1 MITETLRDKL
11 RKVLAL
17 AQSGQAGERIAAQA
31 ILDKLL
37 LVNGLTLADIQDDKV
52 EKTWFKIGREP
63 EMKDLINQIYFR
75 VTNNTEVKYY
85 TYKNEIAYEVT
96 KVQAA
101 EIRELYSVYAPALR
115 KELAKARKIAVNAF
129 FCKNNICS
137 DMSGDYDPKKLSSDE
152 LQRIVA
158 VAAYAAH
165 MKETPVHK
173 QIEG

>member
-1 MITETLRDKL
+1 MK
-11 RKVLAL
+11 
-17 AQSGQAGERIAAQA
+17 
-31 ILDKLL
+31 KLL
-37 LVNGLTLADIQDDKV
+37 LVNSLTLADIQDDKV

-63 EMKDLINQIYFR
+63 QMKDLIIQIYFR
-75 VTNNTEVKYY
+75 VTNNSQVKYF
-85 TYKNEIAYEVT
+85 TYKNEIAFEVT

-115 KELAKARKIAVNAF
+115 KELAKAKEMAVDAF
-129 FCKNNICS
+129 LCKNHICS
-137 DMSGDYDPKKLSSDE
+137 DMSGDGDLKELSSDE

-158 VAAYAAH
+158 VAAYASQ